1 MSQTETNFISKYAD
15 YASTQTDA
23 PKVFHAYV
31 GMTIAG
37 AALGNRVLIPSWGD
51 EITPAIWTILLAP
64 SGFYHKST
72 AIRIGQRI
80 LNKADD
86 TLMMPDEFSPEKL
99 IGRLA
104 KNAQGIFVA
113 SEFGNMLGMLK
124 RDYMAG
130 ARELITDFFDSP
142 ESYQRTTGKDGA
154 VTIKRPALSFLAA
167 TTLDWLQERMS
178 TRDMRGGLF
187 ARFLFVV
194 GREKNGSI
202 YEPPPRDLLVENDL
216 VYHLREL
223 ADVGKER
230 PRQVDLDV
238 VMPMFRS
245 WQQAYEE
252 DINRRQPSSDLMGV
266 FNRTT
271 VYVLKIA
278 TIAHYA
284 HTTESDTLC
293 PRDFEFATQMVLASQ
308 TEVMRVWEEDMTH
321 GEDDQAMRRVLDIIT
336 RAGEVGIGRS
346 GLVRASRL
354 IAKKLDLYL
363 DTLVQSNQ
371 VAMDRVGTTGR
382 PETRYRVQQS
392 NGHSQNGYG
401 GVVVSLLSRERR
413 GETAPAEASFT

>member
-1 MSQTETNFISKYAD
+1 MNTETNFIKKYAD

-23 PKVFHAYV
+23 PAVFHAYV

-80 LNKADD
+80 LNKADE

-99 IGRLA
+99 IQRLS

-142 ESYQRTTGKDGA
+142 ESYQRTTGKDG
-154 VTIKRPALSFLAA
+154 VTTIKRPALSFLAA

-202 YEPPPRDLLVENDL
+202 YEPPPRDMHVENDL

-223 ADVGKER
+223 VDLGKER
-230 PRQVDLDV
+230 PREVDLDI

-245 WQQAYEE
+245 WQQAYED

-284 HTTESDTLC
+284 HTIESDTIC
-293 PRDFEFATQMVLASQ
+293 PGDFDFATQMVEASQ
-308 TEVMRVWEEDMTH
+308 REVERVWDEDMTRDK
-321 GEDDQAMRRVLDIIT
+321 DDAAMRRVLDLVS
-336 RAGEVGIGRS
+336 RAGEVGIERS
-346 GLVRASRL
+346 ALLRASRHKARQL
-354 IAKKLDLYL
+354 TEYI
-363 DTLVQSNQ
+363 DTLVESRQ
-371 VAMDRVGTTGR
+371 VDVETRPNAGR
-382 PETRYRVQQS
+382 TETRYRIPRA
-392 NGHSQNGYG
+392 NGHNGAG
-401 GVVVSLLSRERR
+401 TLLSLSSRERR
-413 GETAPAEASFT
+413 GVEA

>member
-1 MSQTETNFISKYAD
+1 MTATETNFISKYAD

-223 ADVGKER
+223 VEVGKDR
-230 PRQVDLDV
+230 PREVDLDV

-245 WQQAYEE
+245 WQQEYEE
-252 DINRRQPSSDLMGV
+252 EINRRQPSADLMGV

-293 PRDFEFATQMVLASQ
+293 PRDFEFATRMVMASQ
-308 TEVMRVWEEDMTH
+308 REVERVWEEDMTRDK
-321 GEDDQAMRRVLDIIT
+321 DDAAMRKVLELVARAGDVGIERSTLLRTSRLKARVLT
-336 RAGEVGIGRS
+336 EYV
-346 GLVRASRL
+346 
-354 IAKKLDLYL
+354 
-363 DTLVQSNQ
+363 DTLVESRQ
-371 VAMDRVGTTGR
+371 VEAEQRPNAGR
-382 PETRYRVQQS
+382 TETRYRIPHV
-392 NGHSQNGYG
+392 NGNSHAG
-401 GVVVSLLSRERR
+401 GVLLSLSSRERR
-413 GETAPAEASFT
+413 GVEA